1 LPLSTI
7 SGTTSSGENAGI
19 GGGGVNPPAT
29 DWLEAVKDAERRGEL
44 LTAVDLAEQGLAEY
58 PDDLWL
64 KHRAVLALARAGA
77 TEEAARR
84 FERYGLHAVEEEDI
98 AALGARIAKDVA
110 LEATV
115 NGRQA
120 PTVRALDLYRAIHAR
135 TGGYYAAINAATLSL
150 VAGEPEQ
157 ARLLARAALDA
168 LRGID
173 AGSYYAAATEGEAQL
188 LLGDEPAAREALQR
202 AVALHGGD
210 YSSLATTRR
219 QLRLVCAL
227 TGTDPEIVGTLAGPG
242 VAHFCGHRIA
252 AAGAAGRF
260 PADAEQGVADLIEA
274 ELTRDTPR
282 YAYGSLAS
290 GADIMWAEAL
300 LARGTELHIVLPFA
314 RDSFIESSVASSGPA
329 WVGRFHRCLDAA
341 SNVTYATDNAF
352 VPDDALFRYAGEL
365 AMGLALL
372 RARYLDADVRQLA
385 VWDGNPD
392 AGEAGTAFDVTTWRT
407 TRRAVSVIP
416 PGRSRPPHPSTNGRM
431 AGTRGRVVRALL
443 FADVKGFS
451 KLADEQVPQVLQ
463 RVLSAFATV
472 LERYE
477 DAIEHRNTWGDA
489 LYVVATD
496 TVPAAECALELQ
508 HAIAAIDPRELGLA
522 EDLALRIGAH
532 VGPVFPLEEPVLGTR
547 AFTGSH
553 VSRTARIE
561 PITPPGAVYV
571 TEPFA
576 AALEL
581 AQRPGLGCDYVG
593 SLPTSKD
600 YGNFRMYRLRRR
612 NNRDS

>member
-1 LPLSTI
+1 
-7 SGTTSSGENAGI
+7 
-19 GGGGVNPPAT
+19 VNPPAT

-44 LTAVDLAEQGLAEY
+44 LTAVDLAEQGLAEH

-84 FERYGLHAVEEEDI
+84 FNRYELQAADEEDI
-98 AALGARIAKDVA
+98 AALGARIAKDIA
-110 LEATV
+110 LETTA
-115 NGRQA
+115 NGRRA
-120 PTVRALDLYRAIHAR
+120 ETVRALDLYLAIHAR

-150 VAGEPEQ
+150 VAGEPER
-157 ARLLARAALDA
+157 ALLLARAALDA
-168 LRGID
+168 LGRID
-173 AGSYYAAATEGEAQL
+173 ERSYYAAATEGEAQL
-188 LLGDEPAAREALQR
+188 LLGDEPAAREALAR
-202 AVALHGGD
+202 AAAMHGGD

-227 TGTDPEIVGTLAGPG
+227 TGADPEIIGILAGPG

-252 AAGAAGRF
+252 VAGAPGRF
-260 PADAEQGVADLIEA
+260 PAEAEQGVADRIEV
-274 ELTRDTPR
+274 ELARDTPR

-300 LARGTELHIVLPFA
+300 LARGAELHIVLPFV
-314 RDSFIESSVASSGPA
+314 RDAFIQSSVASSGPA

-341 SNVTYATDNAF
+341 FNVTYATDNAF
-352 VPDDALFRYAGEL
+352 VPDDALYRYAGEL

-385 VWDGNPD
+385 VWDGKPD
-392 AGEAGTAFDVTTWRT
+392 LGDAGTALDVTTWRA
-407 TRRAVSVIP
+407 TRKAVSVIAP
-416 PGRSRPPHPSTNGRM
+416 ERSLPATPSKSGGM
-431 AGTRGRVVRALL
+431 AGTPARVVRALL

-463 RVLSAFATV
+463 RVMSAFATV
-472 LERYE
+472 LEPYE

-489 LYVVATD
+489 LYVVLTD
-496 TVPAAECALELQ
+496 TVRAAECALELQ
-508 HAIAAIDPRELGLA
+508 SAMSTIDLRALA
-522 EDLALRIGAH
+522 LTDPLALRIGGH
-532 VGPVFPLEEPVLGTR
+532 VGPVFPLEEPVLRTR

-561 PITPPGAVYV
+561 PVTPAGAVYV

-581 AQRPGLGCDYVG
+581 AQRPELGCDYVG
-593 SLPTSKD
+593 SMPSAKD
-600 YGNFRMYRLRRR
+600 YGHFRMYRLRRR
-612 NNRDS
+612 STRDS